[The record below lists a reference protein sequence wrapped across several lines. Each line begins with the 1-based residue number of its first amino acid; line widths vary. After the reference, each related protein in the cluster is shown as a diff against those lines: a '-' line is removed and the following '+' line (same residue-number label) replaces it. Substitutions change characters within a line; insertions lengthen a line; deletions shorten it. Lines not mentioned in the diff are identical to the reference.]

1 MSNKVLKQ
9 NIEYLQKQLKWL
21 TRSYELCKSIGLK
34 SAYSEI
40 EFDNFETL
48 SGRFARTIDFLVR
61 KVFRSID
68 DLEFESQGTLIDTV
82 NNALKRNLIPDR
94 NLFNNMRDLRNEIAH
109 EYLEEELASTFKDL
123 LELTPYLIEIVNNT
137 IHYSNKNYL
146 NE

>member
-34 SAYSEI
+34 STYSES

-94 NLFNNMRDLRNEIAH
+94 NLFNSMRDLRNEIAH

>member
-1 MSNKVLKQ
+1 MSKKLLKQ
-9 NIEYLQKQLKWL
+9 NIEYLQRQLKWL
-21 TRSYELCKSIGLK
+21 IRSYELCKTIGLK
-34 SAYSEI
+34 SVYSES

-68 DLEFESQGTLIDTV
+68 DLEFEPQGTLIDTV
-82 NNALKRNLIPDR
+82 NNALKRNLIPDI
-94 NLFNNMRDLRNEIAH
+94 NLFNNMRDLRNEIVH

-137 IHYSNKNYL
+137 IQYSNKNYL

>member
-1 MSNKVLKQ
+1 MSNKLLKQ
-9 NIEYLQKQLKWL
+9 NIEYLQRQLKWL
-21 TRSYELCKSIGLK
+21 IRSYELCKTIGLK
-34 SAYSEI
+34 SVYSES

-68 DLEFESQGTLIDTV
+68 DLEFEPQGTLIDTL
-82 NNALKRNLIPDR
+82 NNALKRNLIPDI
-94 NLFNNMRDLRNEIAH
+94 NLFNTMRDLRNEIVH
-109 EYLEEELASTFKDL
+109 EYLEEELISTFKDL

>member
-1 MSNKVLKQ
+1 MSNKLLKQ
-9 NIEYLQKQLKWL
+9 NIEYLQRQLKWL
-21 TRSYELCKSIGLK
+21 KRPYELSKTIGLK
-34 SAYSEI
+34 SVYSES

-48 SGRFARTIDFLVR
+48 SGRFARTIYFLVR

-82 NNALKRNLIPDR
+82 NNALKRNLIPDI
-94 NLFNNMRDLRNEIAH
+94 NLFNNFRNLRNEIVN

-123 LELTPYLIEIVNNT
+123 LEFTPYLIEIVNNT
-137 IHYSNKNYL
+137 IQYANKNYL

>member
-1 MSNKVLKQ
+1 MSIKVLKQ
-9 NIEYLQKQLKWL
+9 NIEYLQNQLKWL
-21 TRSYELCKSIGLK
+21 TRSFELCKSIGIK
-34 SAYSEI
+34 STYSEI

-137 IHYSNKNYL
+137 IHYSHKNYL

>member
-1 MSNKVLKQ
+1 MSNKLLKQ
-9 NIEYLQKQLKWL
+9 NIEYLQRQLKWL
-21 TRSYELCKSIGLK
+21 IRSYELCKTTGLK
-34 SAYSEI
+34 SVYSES

-68 DLEFESQGTLIDTV
+68 DLEFEPQGTLIDTV
-82 NNALKRNLIPDR
+82 NNALKRNLIPDI
-94 NLFNNMRDLRNEIAH
+94 NLFNNMRDLRNEIVH

-137 IHYSNKNYL
+137 IQYSNKNYL

>member
-1 MSNKVLKQ
+1 MSNKLLKQ
-9 NIEYLQKQLKWL
+9 NIEYLQRQLKWL
-21 TRSYELCKSIGLK
+21 IRSYELCKTIELK
-34 SAYSEI
+34 SVYSES

-82 NNALKRNLIPDR
+82 NNALKRNLIPDI
-94 NLFNNMRDLRNEIAH
+94 NLFYNIRDLRNEIVH
-109 EYLEEELASTFKDL
+109 EYLEEELASTFRDL

-137 IHYSNKNYL
+137 INYSNKNYL

>member
-1 MSNKVLKQ
+1 MSNKLLKQ
-9 NIEYLQKQLKWL
+9 NIEYLQRQLKWL
-21 TRSYELCKSIGLK
+21 IRSYELCKTIELK
-34 SAYSEI
+34 SVYSES

-82 NNALKRNLIPDR
+82 NNALKRNLIPDI
-94 NLFNNMRDLRNEIAH
+94 NLFYNIRDLRNEIVH
-109 EYLEEELASTFKDL
+109 EYLEEELASTFRDL

-137 IHYSNKNYL
+137 ISYSNKNYL

>member
-21 TRSYELCKSIGLK
+21 TRSYELCKSIGIK
-34 SAYSEI
+34 STYSEI

-82 NNALKRNLIPDR
+82 NNALKRIP
-94 NLFNNMRDLRNEIAH
+94 
-109 EYLEEELASTFKDL
+109 
-123 LELTPYLIEIVNNT
+123 V
-137 IHYSNKNYL
+137 
-146 NE
+146 

>member
-1 MSNKVLKQ
+1 MSNKLLKQ
-9 NIEYLQKQLKWL
+9 NIEYLQRQLKWL
-21 TRSYELCKSIGLK
+21 IRSYELCKTIGLK
-34 SAYSEI
+34 SVYSES

-61 KVFRSID
+61 IVFRSID

-82 NNALKRNLIPDR
+82 NNALKRNLIPDK
-94 NLFNNMRDLRNEIAH
+94 NLFNNLRDLRNEIVH
-109 EYLEEELASTFKDL
+109 EYLEEELAPTFKDL

-137 IHYSNKNYL
+137 IDYSNKNYL

>member
-1 MSNKVLKQ
+1 MSNKLLKQ
-9 NIEYLQKQLKWL
+9 NIEYLQRQLKWL
-21 TRSYELCKSIGLK
+21 IRSYELCKTIGLK
-34 SAYSEI
+34 SVYSES

-68 DLEFESQGTLIDTV
+68 DLEFEPQGTLIDTV
-82 NNALKRNLIPDR
+82 NNALKRNLIPDI
-94 NLFNNMRDLRNEIAH
+94 NLFNNMRDLRNEIVH

-137 IHYSNKNYL
+137 IQYSNKNYL